1 MKCLKDNINNFHKGF
16 IFDGETTGKM
26 QHTYFF
32 EDDIWIDENGNERAD
47 SIDLSPTTYVLDDV
61 TVPDWDKLWEEE
73 IEMIT
78 YEED

>member
-1 MKCLKDNINNFHKGF
+1 MLCLKDNINNFYAGF
-16 IFDGETTGKM
+16 TFDGETTGKL

-32 EDDIWIDENGNERAD
+32 EPDIWIDENGNERAD

-61 TVPDWDKLWEEE
+61 TVPDWDKLWEEDVE
-73 IEMIT
+73 IIT